1 MSWFNEKG
9 PQFDNSI
16 LAASGGT
23 GKAFAALGQSLVNID
38 ESSKAAK
45 KEVDTKAYQ
54 EKVFNANRDD
64 RKEDVKFKLD
74 EQTKADAEKTASD
87 GAKVKT
93 MREYLTKQGIDTKDY
108 NDNDMLYAGD
118 MIEKTH
124 TDKSDLKFSQ
134 FVYNNKTPYAVYKDK
149 NDNMVTKPLF
159 DTPAGSGKATSK
171 IKDGGYGFN
180 ADGSA
185 KTALQ
190 FGEEKTNERFK
201 KKYGQ
206 SAQMP
211 ID

>member
-1 MSWFNEKG
+1 MAWFDNKG
-9 PQFDNSI
+9 PQFDSSI
-16 LAASGGT
+16 LAATGGT
-23 GKAFAALGQSLVNID
+23 GKAFAALGQSLTNID
-38 ESSKAAK
+38 EQNKTAK
-45 KEVDTKAYQ
+45 KDADNKAYQ
-54 EKVFNANRDD
+54 ERVFNANRDD

-74 EQTKADAEKTASD
+74 EQTKVDAEKTASND
-87 GAKVKT
+87 AKVKT
-93 MREYLTKQGIDTKDY
+93 MRAYLEKQGINTKDY

-134 FVYNNKTPYAVYKDK
+134 FVYNNKTPYAVYKDE

-159 DTPAGSGKATSK
+159 DTPVNSGKVTAK

-185 KTALQ
+185 KTATQ
-190 FGEEKTNERFK
+190 YGEEKTNERIK
-201 KKYGQ
+201 NKYGQ